1 MPLCSV
7 IVHICNIYV
16 NRKENIG
23 IMKPMKVILCHL
35 TATIC
40 SSPKDL
46 MFKSLMK
53 KKLSLILMSNYFSK
67 EMKIAN
73 PCHVQENVMLW
84 RILPMWMFSWGY
96 ELTWFFLVL
105 VLVLYIVYKQM
116 HVVCEGFIFLIV
128 QNKSGKVIWKWIVWS
143 LHFKREV
150 VPVHDTLMK
159 WKINEYNVT
168 WNSKLQMSE
177 NKHFIKYLKN
187 FVAERVFFLS
197 LYASLN
203 LQRYTSQKR
212 AVCISWN

>member
-1 MPLCSV
+1 
-7 IVHICNIYV
+7 
-16 NRKENIG
+16 
-23 IMKPMKVILCHL
+23 
-35 TATIC
+35 
-40 SSPKDL
+40 
-46 MFKSLMK
+46 
-53 KKLSLILMSNYFSK
+53 MSNYYSK

-84 RILPMWMFSWGY
+84 RTLPMWMFSWGY

-105 VLVLYIVYKQM
+105 VLVLYMCNKQM
-116 HVVCEGFIFLIV
+116 RVVCEGFIFLIV
-128 QNKSGKVIWKWIVWS
+128 QNKSGKEIWKWIVWI

-150 VPVHDTLMK
+150 VPVHDTWMK

-197 LYASLN
+197 SYASLN

>member
-1 MPLCSV
+1 MCATFCTWICEEYVYCRAFMLKVCLCKRVYFILFEKKKLLCSV

-23 IMKPMKVILCHL
+23 IMKPMKVMLCHL

-53 KKLSLILMSNYFSK
+53 KKNCLLIMSNYFSK

-96 ELTWFFLVL
+96 ELTW
-105 VLVLYIVYKQM
+105 
-116 HVVCEGFIFLIV
+116 
-128 QNKSGKVIWKWIVWS
+128 
-143 LHFKREV
+143 
-150 VPVHDTLMK
+150 
-159 WKINEYNVT
+159 
-168 WNSKLQMSE
+168 
-177 NKHFIKYLKN
+177 
-187 FVAERVFFLS
+187 LS
-197 LYASLN
+197 W
-203 LQRYTSQKR
+203 
-212 AVCISWN
+212 C

>member
-1 MPLCSV
+1 MCATFCTWICEEYVYCRAFMLKVCLCKRVYFIFKKKPLCSV

-23 IMKPMKVILCHL
+23 IMKPVKVVLCHL

-53 KKLSLILMSNYFSK
+53 KKLSLIMSNYFSK

-96 ELTWFFLVL
+96 ELTWLFLVL
-105 VLVLYIVYKQM
+105 VLVLYM
-116 HVVCEGFIFLIV
+116 
-128 QNKSGKVIWKWIVWS
+128 
-143 LHFKREV
+143 
-150 VPVHDTLMK
+150 
-159 WKINEYNVT
+159 
-168 WNSKLQMSE
+168 
-177 NKHFIKYLKN
+177 
-187 FVAERVFFLS
+187 
-197 LYASLN
+197 
-203 LQRYTSQKR
+203 
-212 AVCISWN
+212 CISKCVWCVKDLYSW

>member
-23 IMKPMKVILCHL
+23 IMKLIKVMLCHL

-53 KKLSLILMSNYFSK
+53 KKIVSYINVKLFLQRDENRKSL
-67 EMKIAN
+67 
-73 PCHVQENVMLW
+73 PCTRKCNVMENLTNVNVFMRLW
-84 RILPMWMFSWGY
+84 TDMA
-96 ELTWFFLVL
+96 FLVL
-105 VLVLYIVYKQM
+105 VLVLYMCISKCMWCVKDLYSWWSKIR
-116 HVVCEGFIFLIV
+116 VGKKSENGLYGFYILKERLYLYMILEW
-128 QNKSGKVIWKWIVWS
+128 NGKSMNI
-143 LHFKREV
+143 
-150 VPVHDTLMK
+150 
-159 WKINEYNVT
+159 T

-197 LYASLN
+197 SYASLN

>member
-1 MPLCSV
+1 
-7 IVHICNIYV
+7 
-16 NRKENIG
+16 
-23 IMKPMKVILCHL
+23 MKPVKVILCHL

-53 KKLSLILMSNYFSK
+53 KKLSLIMSNYYSK

-73 PCHVQENVMLW
+73 PCHVHENVMLW

-105 VLVLYIVYKQM
+105 VPVLYMCISKCVWCVK
-116 HVVCEGFIFLIV
+116 EGFIFLIV
-128 QNKSGKVIWKWIVWS
+128 QNKSGKVIWKWIVWI
-143 LHFKREV
+143 LRFKREV
-150 VPVHDTLMK
+150 VPVHDTWMK
-159 WKINEYNVT
+159 WKINEYTVT

-187 FVAERVFFLS
+187 FVTKRVFFLS
-197 LYASLN
+197 SYASL
-203 LQRYTSQKR
+203 
-212 AVCISWN
+212 

>member
-1 MPLCSV
+1 MPLWSV

-23 IMKPMKVILCHL
+23 IMKPIKVMLCHL

-53 KKLSLILMSNYFSK
+53 KKIVSYNVKLLLQRDENRISL
-67 EMKIAN
+67 
-73 PCHVQENVMLW
+73 PCTRKCNVMLW

-105 VLVLYIVYKQM
+105 VLVLYMCISKCMWCVK
-116 HVVCEGFIFLIV
+116 EGFIFLIV
-128 QNKSGKVIWKWIVWS
+128 QNKSGKVIWKWIVWI

-159 WKINEYNVT
+159 WKINEYN
-168 WNSKLQMSE
+168 
-177 NKHFIKYLKN
+177 LKFKATN
-187 FVAERVFFLS
+187 VR
-197 LYASLN
+197 
-203 LQRYTSQKR
+203 K
-212 AVCISWN
+212 

>member
-1 MPLCSV
+1 
-7 IVHICNIYV
+7 
-16 NRKENIG
+16 
-23 IMKPMKVILCHL
+23 
-35 TATIC
+35 
-40 SSPKDL
+40 
-46 MFKSLMK
+46 
-53 KKLSLILMSNYFSK
+53 MSNYFSK

-84 RILPMWMFSWGY
+84 RILPMWMFSWGD

-105 VLVLYIVYKQM
+105 VLVLYMCISKCN
-116 HVVCEGFIFLIV
+116 VVCEGFIFLIV
-128 QNKSGKVIWKWIVWS
+128 QNKSGKEIWKWIVWI

-159 WKINEYNVT
+159 WKINEYTVT

-197 LYASLN
+197 LYASL
-203 LQRYTSQKR
+203 
-212 AVCISWN
+212 

>member
-53 KKLSLILMSNYFSK
+53 KKIVSYNVKLFLQRDENRKSL
-67 EMKIAN
+67 
-73 PCHVQENVMLW
+73 PCTRKCNVMENLTNVNVFMRLW
-84 RILPMWMFSWGY
+84 TDMA
-96 ELTWFFLVL
+96 FLVL

-128 QNKSGKVIWKWIVWS
+128 QNKSGKVIWKWIVWI

-187 FVAERVFFLS
+187 FGAERVFFLS
-197 LYASLN
+197 SYASLN
-203 LQRYTSQKR
+203 LQRYKSQKR

>member
-23 IMKPMKVILCHL
+23 IMKPMKVMLCHL

-53 KKLSLILMSNYFSK
+53 KKNVSYNVKLFLQRDENRKSL
-67 EMKIAN
+67 
-73 PCHVQENVMLW
+73 PCTRKCNVMENLTNVNVFMRLW
-84 RILPMWMFSWGY
+84 TDMA
-96 ELTWFFLVL
+96 FLVL
-105 VLVLYIVYKQM
+105 VLVLYMCISKCMWCVK
-116 HVVCEGFIFLIV
+116 EGFIFLIV
-128 QNKSGKVIWKWIVWS
+128 QNKSGKVIWKWIVWI

-159 WKINEYNVT
+159 WKINEYN
-168 WNSKLQMSE
+168 
-177 NKHFIKYLKN
+177 LKFKTTN
-187 FVAERVFFLS
+187 VR
-197 LYASLN
+197 
-203 LQRYTSQKR
+203 K
-212 AVCISWN
+212 

>member
-1 MPLCSV
+1 
-7 IVHICNIYV
+7 
-16 NRKENIG
+16 
-23 IMKPMKVILCHL
+23 
-35 TATIC
+35 
-40 SSPKDL
+40 
-46 MFKSLMK
+46 MK
-53 KKLSLILMSNYFSK
+53 KKLSLIMSNYFSK

-96 ELTWFFLVL
+96 ELTWLFLVL
-105 VLVLYIVYKQM
+105 VLVLYMCISKCMWCVKN
-116 HVVCEGFIFLIV
+116 FIFLIV
-128 QNKSGKVIWKWIVWS
+128 QNKSGKVIWKWIVWI

-150 VPVHDTLMK
+150 VHVHDTLMK

>member
-23 IMKPMKVILCHL
+23 IMKPIKVMLCHL

-53 KKLSLILMSNYFSK
+53 KKIVSYNVKLLLQRDENRKSL
-67 EMKIAN
+67 
-73 PCHVQENVMLW
+73 PCTRKCNVMENLTNVNVFMRLW
-84 RILPMWMFSWGY
+84 TDMA
-96 ELTWFFLVL
+96 FLVL
-105 VLVLYIVYKQM
+105 VLVLYMCISKCN
-116 HVVCEGFIFLIV
+116 VVCEGFIFLIV
-128 QNKSGKVIWKWIVWS
+128 QNKSGKVIWKWIVWI

-159 WKINEYNVT
+159 WKINEYN
-168 WNSKLQMSE
+168 
-177 NKHFIKYLKN
+177 LKFKATN
-187 FVAERVFFLS
+187 VR
-197 LYASLN
+197 
-203 LQRYTSQKR
+203 K
-212 AVCISWN
+212 